1 MNNGKG
7 LHAWIDELEDPIS
20 SDSYER
26 GGGRSRIIA
35 AIQSQQPLE
44 T

>member
-20 SDSYER
+20 SDLYKR
-26 GGGRSRIIA
+26 GGGRDSIIA
-35 AIQSQQPLE
+35 AIQSQRPLE